1 MLTFRGLRAGALL
14 LTGLGLIATAP
25 LAHSQPAAPGATI
38 VADLTLTRDGVLRVE
53 ETITVPDGGDFTMS
67 LPLRLQLKDDVVR
80 TFEVSDITTTGAGTT
95 KIANGQ
101 FTIDA
106 DPGESKFSYTIHNMV
121 TDEPGTQELRWL
133 GVVNNDIASISVAM
147 ISPSFEIGIV
157 DCKLGPPGG
166 TRPCADVKVE
176 FDGTLYLEQTD
187 LRKGDAIDL
196 TVQLPPGTVATAAGD
211 TNPFAVTKPVLLAL
225 GVLLLALAGLAAF
238 AARARRENAAATAG
252 SDAIDPL
259 GRHGDQVQFT
269 SPGGLLP
276 GEAGLVVDEH
286 ADPIDIAATVVD
298 LAVRRYIWITPIG
311 ADSNDWQISRVNTP
325 DDQLRDYEK
334 AVYTALLPEGTESVQ
349 VSELRAPGR
358 VPAAAIRKAIIADA
372 VDRDA
377 IVDRTS
383 PGPAT
388 WLGGALI
395 LAGAVVTLALA
406 LTAGHALVGVAILLA
421 GVAVVLLPR
430 YLPARTAL
438 GRELAGQ
445 VRALQR
451 GLDAI
456 RAEHIPP
463 ADQETVFSRALP
475 FAVVAGR
482 ADSWVRTFRDLNPA
496 ADSQPGIYWFGGF
509 DHDRDLLRFAGHFPY
524 FITAMEALFGKQGS

>member
-1 MLTFRGLRAGALL
+1 MLTFRGLRAGVLL
-14 LTGLGLIATAP
+14 LTGLGMIATAP

-53 ETITVPDGGDFTMS
+53 ETIIVPEGGDFAMS
-67 LPLRLQLKDDVVR
+67 LPLRLQVQDDVVR
-80 TFEVSDITTTGAGTT
+80 TFQVTDVTATGTGTT
-95 KIANGQ
+95 KIANDQ

-106 DPGESKFSYTIHNMV
+106 DPGESKYTYTIHNMV

-147 ISPSFEIGIV
+147 ISPSFEMGIV
-157 DCKLGPPGG
+157 DCKLGPPGA

-176 FDGTLYLEQTD
+176 FDGALYLEQTD

-196 TVQLPPGTVATAAGD
+196 TVQLPPGTVATAAGAR
-211 TNPFAVTKPVLLAL
+211 NPFALTQPVLLAF
-225 GVLLLALAGLAAF
+225 GVLLLALAGLAAY
-238 AARARRENAAATAG
+238 AARARRENARATAG
-252 SDAIDPL
+252 SDVIDPL
-259 GRHGDQVQFT
+259 RRVGDQVQFT

-276 GEAGLVVDEH
+276 GEAGLVVDEY

-298 LAVRRYIWITPIG
+298 LAVRRYLWITPLG
-311 ADSNDWQISRVNTP
+311 ADSNDWQIRRVNTP

-334 AVYTALLPEGTESVQ
+334 AVYAALLPEGTDSVR
-349 VSELRAPGR
+349 VSELRVPGR
-358 VPAAAIRKAIIADA
+358 IPAARIGKAIIADA
-372 VDRDA
+372 VHRDA
-377 IVDRTS
+377 IVDRHR

-388 WLGGALI
+388 WLGGGLI
-395 LAGAVVTLALA
+395 LAGATAAVVLAF
-406 LTAGHALVGVAILLA
+406 TVGHALVGVAILLA
-421 GVAVVLLPR
+421 GVATVLLPK

-456 RAEHIPP
+456 RPEQIPP

-482 ADSWVRTFRDLNPA
+482 ADNWVRTFRDLNPS

-509 DHDRDLLRFAGHFPY
+509 DRDRDLRRFAGHFPY
-524 FITAMEALFGKQGS
+524 FITAMESLFGKQGG

>member
-1 MLTFRGLRAGALL
+1 MLTFRGLRAGALV
-14 LTGLGLIATAP
+14 LTGLGMIATAP

-53 ETITVPDGGDFTMS
+53 ETITVPEGGDFTMS

-80 TFEVSDITTTGAGTT
+80 TFQVKDVTTTGTGTA
-95 KIANGQ
+95 KIANDQ

-106 DPGESKFSYTIHNMV
+106 DPGESKYTYTIHNMV
-121 TDEPGTQELRWL
+121 TDEPTTQELRWL
-133 GVVNNDIASISVAM
+133 GVVNHDIASISIAM
-147 ISPSFEIGIV
+147 ISPSFEMGIV

-176 FDGTLYLEQTD
+176 FDGTLYLEQTG

-196 TVQLPPGTVATAAGD
+196 TVQLPPGTVATAAD
-211 TNPFAVTKPVLLAL
+211 QRHPFALTGPVLLAAAA
-225 GVLLLALAGLAAF
+225 LLLALAGLAGY

-252 SDAIDPL
+252 TEVIDPL
-259 GRHGDQVQFT
+259 RRDSDQVQFT

-276 GEAGLVVDEH
+276 GEAGLVVDEY

-298 LAVRRYIWITPIG
+298 LAVRRYLWITPVG
-311 ADSNDWQISRVNTP
+311 ADSADWRISRVNTP

-334 AVYTALLPEGTESVQ
+334 AVYAALLPDGTESVT
-349 VSELRAPGR
+349 VSELRAPDR

-377 IVDRTS
+377 IVDRGR
-383 PGPAT
+383 PGPFT
-388 WLGGALI
+388 WVGGALI
-395 LAGAVVTLALA
+395 AAGAVATLALA

-421 GVAVVLLPR
+421 GVATVLLPK

-456 RAEHIPP
+456 RPEQIPP

-482 ADSWVRTFRDLNPA
+482 ADHWVRTFRDLNPA
-496 ADSQPGIYWFGGF
+496 ADSQPGIYWFGSF
-509 DHDRDLLRFAGHFPY
+509 EHDRDLLRFAGHFPY
-524 FITAMEALFGKQGS
+524 FITAMEGLFGKQGS